1 MYSKK
6 QRKIIQRKTRKIQ
19 KKTKGGANK
28 VLFSKKIY
36 GSVKKQQ
43 KYMKKLYENDD
54 SGLCDVPN
62 REFSDD
68 VIEFTHFMNLN
79 WYDSQKLETEVL
91 SYFVEYIR
99 KLDENGDLY
108 KLQFDEE
115 RNKLPKEIFYEKLAR
130 YILNTMQFEDLELS
144 AEEENK
150 LLEEI
155 KTILWYML
163 KYSKCNS

>member
-6 QRKIIQRKTRKIQ
+6 QRKTKKLQRKTKKI
-19 KKTKGGANK
+19 KGGENK

-43 KYMKKLYENDD
+43 KYMKKLYENDN
-54 SGLCDVPN
+54 SGLCHDAN
-62 REFSDD
+62 GEFSND

-99 KLDENGDLY
+99 KLDENGELY

-115 RNKLPKEIFYEKLAR
+115 GNKLPKEIFWEKIAR

-144 AEEENK
+144 TQEENK

>member
-6 QRKIIQRKTRKIQ
+6 QRKIIQRKTIKIQ

-36 GSVKKQQ
+36 GTLKKQQ
-43 KYMKKLYENDD
+43 NYMKKLYEDD
-54 SGLCDVPN
+54 HSGLCDVPN
-62 REFSDD
+62 GEFSDD
-68 VIEFTHFMNLN
+68 VLEFTHFMNLN
-79 WYDSQKLETEVL
+79 WYDNPKLETEVL

-99 KLDENGDLY
+99 KLDENGELY
-108 KLQFDEE
+108 KLQYDEE
-115 RNKLPKEIFYEKLAR
+115 GNKLPKEIFYDKLGR
-130 YILNTMQFEDLELS
+130 YILNTMQFEDLSPEQ
-144 AEEENK
+144 ENK

-163 KYSKCNS
+163 KYSKCDS

>member
-1 MYSKK
+1 
-6 QRKIIQRKTRKIQ
+6 
-19 KKTKGGANK
+19 
-28 VLFSKKIY
+28 
-36 GSVKKQQ
+36 
-43 KYMKKLYENDD
+43 
-54 SGLCDVPN
+54 
-62 REFSDD
+62 
-68 VIEFTHFMNLN
+68 MNLN

-99 KLDENGDLY
+99 KLDENGELY

-115 RNKLPKEIFYEKLAR
+115 GNKLPKEIFWEKIAR

-144 AEEENK
+144 TQEENK

>member
-6 QRKIIQRKTRKIQ
+6 QKKQRKTRKKTQ
-19 KKTKGGANK
+19 KIKGGTNK
-28 VLFSKKIY
+28 KLFNKK
-36 GSVKKQQ
+36 KLEKHQ
-43 KYMKKLYENDD
+43 KYMKKLYENDH

-68 VIEFTHFMNLN
+68 VIEFTHFMNSH
-79 WYDSQKLETEVL
+79 WYDTPKTETEVL
-91 SYFVEYIR
+91 SYFVEDMY
-99 KLDENGDLY
+99 KLDEDGELY
-108 KLQFDEE
+108 KLQFDEQG
-115 RNKLPKEIFYEKLAR
+115 NKLPKEIFWEKLAR
-130 YILNTMQFEDLELS
+130 YTLHTMQFEHLS
-144 AEEENK
+144 PEEENK